1 VIKVDR
7 EEVLKIL
14 KLVADGKVSPE
25 QGRDLLEE
33 FFESYEEVKSGGK
46 FTIEVV
52 DNFTGKVEANIKL
65 PVRLA
70 RFVGNFVKEKDA
82 NFRIGGRV
90 VDYNLKEVLEEVI
103 KTRESV
109 EIETE
114 DKRVTIKVED

>member
-1 VIKVDR
+1 MDR

-109 EIETE
+109 AIETE

>member
-1 VIKVDR
+1 VDR

-46 FTIEVV
+46 FAIEVV
-52 DNFTGKVEANIKL
+52 DNITGKIEANIKL

-70 RFVGNFVKEKDA
+70 KFVGNFVKEKDA

>member
-1 VIKVDR
+1 M
-7 EEVLKIL
+7 